1 MSSVEAVDVRQ
12 LINQGTLSGGQIRLI
27 VLCFIVVALDGMD
40 IALMGFIAPTL
51 KTAWHVSTHQLGVVI
66 SAALIGLA
74 LGAMVAGPLAD
85 RFGRRLMIIFSV
97 LFLVC
102 GRW

>member
-74 LGAMVAGPLAD
+74 LGRWSP
-85 RFGRRLMIIFSV
+85 
-97 LFLVC
+97 
-102 GRW
+102 GRWPTALAAG